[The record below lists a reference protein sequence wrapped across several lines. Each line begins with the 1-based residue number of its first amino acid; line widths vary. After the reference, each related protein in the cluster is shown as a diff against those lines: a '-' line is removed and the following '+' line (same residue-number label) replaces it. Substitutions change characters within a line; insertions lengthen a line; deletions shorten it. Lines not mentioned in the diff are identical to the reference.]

1 MRWLVLALV
10 GAAICTVCDH
20 LHATHGVLWYPHPVF
35 WEQAWWVPLLFA
47 GASLAVVGGA
57 TPIRRAL
64 GGRQEPAPTARQ
76 VAGDGIAFITAYAY
90 TSFAPPDQPNVTL
103 ALLVAWWVARVVRDR
118 PTWLIVF
125 SLLTA
130 VAGTAFEATWS
141 ALGFFHYRH
150 PDLFGV
156 ARWLPGIYLHVG
168 LLAGPLER
176 VLKGADE

>member
-35 WEQAWWVPLLFA
+35 WAQAWWVPLLFA
-47 GASLAVVGGA
+47 GASLAAVGGA

-64 GGRQEPAPTARQ
+64 GGRSDGAPTARE
-76 VAGDGIAFITAYAY
+76 VAGDGIAFISAYAF
-90 TSFAPPDQPNVTL
+90 TSFAPHDRPLVTT
-103 ALLVAWWVARVVRDR
+103 ALLGAWWLARVVRDR

-125 SLLTA
+125 SLVTA

-141 ALGFFHYRH
+141 RLGFFYYRH

-156 ARWLPGIYLHVG
+156 PMWLPGIYLHVA

-176 VLKGADE
+176 ALKGSDD